1 MSQYT
6 TEAVVLGIRNWG
18 EADKIITLLSPE
30 KGRIKAAAF
39 GCRRPKSSLAG
50 ALQMF
55 NQVEVQLREGDKLDT
70 VRTCSLLHANRL
82 LSTDFTAMAYGA
94 FVAETAGRLAIENFP
109 QQEMYHRLL
118 DIFGSF
124 GDRNPR
130 VGAVAA
136 AYQLL
141 EYSGMQLGYQYCTQC
156 GCELQGDGCF
166 DFEAGGALCSKCGAE
181 RRRLLGEHQVLD
193 YPAPVREFIQQ
204 LLQLDWHSRPALT
217 VKGQTMVAA
226 EGLLLGYLHFIFEQ
240 PLKSLEFIRQIS

>member
-39 GCRRPKSSLAG
+39 GCRRPKSALAG

-70 VRTCSLLHANRL
+70 VKACSLLHANRAM
-82 LSTDFTAMAYGA
+82 STDFTAMAYGS

-109 QQEMYHRLL
+109 QQEMYQRLL
-118 DIFGSF
+118 EVFNAFG
-124 GDRNPR
+124 GRNPR
-130 VGAVAA
+130 IAAVAA

-141 EYSGMQLGYQYCTQC
+141 EYSGMQLGYEYCAQC
-156 GCELQGDGCF
+156 GCQLEGDGFF
-166 DFEAGGALCSKCGAE
+166 DFEAGGALCPKCGSI
-181 RRRLLGEHQVLD
+181 RRRELGEHRVLE
-193 YPAPVREFIQQ
+193 YPATVREFIQQ
-204 LLQLDWHSRPALT
+204 LLHLDWHSQPAFS
-217 VKGQTMVAA
+217 VKGKTMVAA
-226 EGLLLGYLHFIFEQ
+226 EGLLLGYLHFIFEK